1 MMRLRGTPD
10 DDPLVV
16 VRAMLVIVVVRCVV
30 VGVWQWQVV
39 VVTGVNIT

>member
-1 MMRLRGTPD
+1 MRLRVTPD

-16 VRAMLVIVVVRCVV
+16 VRAMLVVVVVRCVV